1 MSEEIAKIGVNTQDL
16 DNQTTELAQTIIDE
30 TNVDKLKDLT
40 HLFNLNQAKKNVL
53 RVMKLNGLLDTV
65 SDKII
70 ERFEKYPD
78 NFSSADLLN
87 YLQVTQNAID
97 KANKNLS
104 LVDETPAIQI
114 NHNNQVNVNI
124 IDSYSQD
131 ERDRVME
138 VVKTI
143 LAKSQLSEN
152 SNIEE
157 QEYIEI
163 KEEEVHTDE

>member
-97 KANKNLS
+97 KANKNLN
-104 LVDETPAIQI
+104 LVDETPVIQI

-138 VVKTI
+138 VVKAI
-143 LAKSQLSEN
+143 LAKSQLSES

>member
-1 MSEEIAKIGVNTQDL
+1 MTVNTQGL
-16 DNQTTELAQTIIDE
+16 DEKTLQIAQTIINEED
-30 TNVDKLKDLT
+30 VDKIKDLT
-40 HLFNLNQAKKNVL
+40 HLFNLNQAKKNVI

-104 LVDETPAIQI
+104 LVEDTPVIQI
-114 NHNNQVNVNI
+114 NHNNQVNLNV
-124 IDSYSQD
+124 IDSYDRESK
-131 ERDRVME
+131 ERVME
-138 VVKTI
+138 FIKSV
-143 LAKSQLSEN
+143 LAQSDN
-152 SNIEE
+152 VEE
-157 QEYIEI
+157 AVDFIEI
-163 KEEEVHTDE
+163 KEEVDTDE

>member
-1 MSEEIAKIGVNTQDL
+1 MGEELTVSTQNLDQKTTQIAQEIINED
-16 DNQTTELAQTIIDE
+16 DIDTI
-30 TNVDKLKDLT
+30 KDLT
-40 HLFNLNQAKKNVL
+40 HLFNLNQAKKNVI

-104 LVDETPAIQI
+104 LVEETPVIQV

-124 IDSYSQD
+124 IDNYD
-131 ERDRVME
+131 RDSKERVME
-138 VVKTI
+138 AIKAI
-143 LAKSQLSEN
+143 LAKSN
-152 SNIEE
+152 SIEE
-157 QEYIEI
+157 AEFIEI
-163 KEEEVHTDE
+163 KEEVDDNE

>member
-1 MSEEIAKIGVNTQDL
+1 MSEELIVSTQGLDEKTTQIAQN
-16 DNQTTELAQTIIDE
+16 IINEED
-30 TNVDKLKDLT
+30 VDKIKDLT
-40 HLFNLNQAKKNVL
+40 HLFNLNQAKKNVI

-104 LVDETPAIQI
+104 LVDETPVIQV
-114 NHNNQVNVNI
+114 NHNNQVNLNI
-124 IDSYSQD
+124 IDSYDRESK
-131 ERDRVME
+131 ERVME
-138 VVKTI
+138 FIKSVLSQSDDVNEVVD
-143 LAKSQLSEN
+143 
-152 SNIEE
+152 
-157 QEYIEI
+157 YIEI
-163 KEEEVHTDE
+163 KEEVDTNDE

>member
-1 MSEEIAKIGVNTQDL
+1 MIVSTQSLDEKTTQIAQSIINEED
-16 DNQTTELAQTIIDE
+16 
-30 TNVDKLKDLT
+30 VDKIKDLT

-104 LVDETPAIQI
+104 LVEDTPVIQV
-114 NHNNQVNVNI
+114 NHNNQVNLNI
-124 IDSYSQD
+124 IDSYD
-131 ERDRVME
+131 RDSKERVME
-138 VVKTI
+138 FIKSV
-143 LAKSQLSEN
+143 LAQSN
-152 SNIEE
+152 SVDEAVDF
-157 QEYIEI
+157 IEI
-163 KEEEVHTDE
+163 KEEVDTNE

>member
-1 MSEEIAKIGVNTQDL
+1 MSEEMTVSTQGL
-16 DNQTTELAQTIIDE
+16 DEKTLQIAQTIINEED
-30 TNVDKLKDLT
+30 VDKIKDLT
-40 HLFNLNQAKKNVL
+40 HLFNLNQAKKNVI

-104 LVDETPAIQI
+104 LVEETPVIQV
-114 NHNNQVNVNI
+114 NHNNQVNLNI
-124 IDSYSQD
+124 IDSYD
-131 ERDRVME
+131 RDSKERVME
-138 VVKTI
+138 FIKSV
-143 LAKSQLSEN
+143 LAQSDSIDEAVD
-152 SNIEE
+152 
-157 QEYIEI
+157 YIEI
-163 KEEEVHTDE
+163 KEEVDTNE

>member
-1 MSEEIAKIGVNTQDL
+1 MSEELIVSTQNLDEKTTQIAQS
-16 DNQTTELAQTIIDE
+16 IIE
-30 TNVDKLKDLT
+30 EENVDKIKDLT

-104 LVDETPAIQI
+104 LVEDTPVIQV
-114 NHNNQVNVNI
+114 NHNNQLNVNI
-124 IDSYSQD
+124 IDSYDRESK
-131 ERDRVME
+131 ERVME
-138 VVKTI
+138 F
-143 LAKSQLSEN
+143 LKSVLGETESIDEAV
-152 SNIEE
+152 EL
-157 QEYIEI
+157 IEI
-163 KEEEVHTDE
+163 KEEEVQTDE

>member
-1 MSEEIAKIGVNTQDL
+1 MSEEMTVSTQGL
-16 DNQTTELAQTIIDE
+16 DEKTLQIAQTIINEED
-30 TNVDKLKDLT
+30 VDKIKDLT
-40 HLFNLNQAKKNVL
+40 HLFNLNQAKKNVI

-104 LVDETPAIQI
+104 LVEDTPVIQV
-114 NHNNQVNVNI
+114 NHNNQVNLNI
-124 IDSYSQD
+124 IDSYD
-131 ERDRVME
+131 RDSKERVME
-138 VVKTI
+138 FIKSV
-143 LAKSQLSEN
+143 LAQ
-152 SNIEE
+152 SNNVDEAVDF
-157 QEYIEI
+157 IEI
-163 KEEEVHTDE
+163 KEEDDNNV

>member
-1 MSEEIAKIGVNTQDL
+1 MSEELMISTQNLDLKTTQIAQS
-16 DNQTTELAQTIIDE
+16 IINEDD
-30 TNVDKLKDLT
+30 VDTVKELT

-104 LVDETPAIQI
+104 LVEETPVIQV
-114 NHNNQVNVNI
+114 NHNNQLNFNI
-124 IDSYSQD
+124 IDSYD
-131 ERDRVME
+131 RDSRERVME
-138 VVKTI
+138 FVKSV
-143 LAKSQLSEN
+143 LAQSNTPVEDTVELIQVEECEVDEN
-152 SNIEE
+152 E
-157 QEYIEI
+157 
-163 KEEEVHTDE
+163 

>member
-1 MSEEIAKIGVNTQDL
+1 MSDELIVSTQDL
-16 DNQTTELAQTIIDE
+16 DLKTTQIAQEIINEDD
-30 TNVDKLKDLT
+30 VDIIKDLT
-40 HLFNLNQAKKNVL
+40 HLFNLNQAKKNVI

-87 YLQVTQNAID
+87 YLQVTQNAIE

-104 LVDETPAIQI
+104 LVEDTPVIQV

-124 IDSYSQD
+124 IDSYD
-131 ERDRVME
+131 RDSKERVME
-138 VVKTI
+138 AIKAI
-143 LAKSQLSEN
+143 LSKSSEN
-152 SNIEE
+152 EPD
-157 QEYIEI
+157 YIEI
-163 KEEEVHTDE
+163 KEEDDTNDE

>member
-1 MSEEIAKIGVNTQDL
+1 MTISTQSLDEKTSLIAQNIINEED
-16 DNQTTELAQTIIDE
+16 
-30 TNVDKLKDLT
+30 VDKIKDLT

-104 LVDETPAIQI
+104 LVEDTPVIQI
-114 NHNNQVNVNI
+114 NQNNQVNLNV
-124 IDSYSQD
+124 IDSYDRESK
-131 ERDRVME
+131 ERVME
-138 VVKTI
+138 FIKSV
-143 LAKSQLSEN
+143 LAQSN
-152 SNIEE
+152 SVDEAVDF
-157 QEYIEI
+157 IEI
-163 KEEEVHTDE
+163 KEEVDTDE

>member
-1 MSEEIAKIGVNTQDL
+1 MKEELVVNTQDL
-16 DNQTTELAQTIIDE
+16 DLKTSQIAQDIINEDDVDTI
-30 TNVDKLKDLT
+30 KDLT

-87 YLQVTQNAID
+87 YLQVTQNAIE

-104 LVDETPAIQI
+104 LVEDTPVIQV

-124 IDSYSQD
+124 IDSYD
-131 ERDRVME
+131 RDSKARVMDAI
-138 VVKTI
+138 KSI
-143 LAKSQLSEN
+143 LAKASEDT
-152 SNIEE
+152 ED
-157 QEYIEI
+157 YIEI
-163 KEEEVHTDE
+163 KEEVDDNG

>member
-1 MSEEIAKIGVNTQDL
+1 MIVSTQSLDEKTTQIAQSIINEED
-16 DNQTTELAQTIIDE
+16 
-30 TNVDKLKDLT
+30 VDKIKDLT

-104 LVDETPAIQI
+104 LVEDTPVIQV
-114 NHNNQVNVNI
+114 NHNNQVNLNI
-124 IDSYSQD
+124 IDSYD
-131 ERDRVME
+131 RDSKERVME
-138 VVKTI
+138 FIKSV
-143 LAKSQLSEN
+143 LAQSN
-152 SNIEE
+152 SVDEAVD
-157 QEYIEI
+157 YIEI
-163 KEEEVHTDE
+163 KEEVDTNE

>member
-1 MSEEIAKIGVNTQDL
+1 MSEEIIVNTQTL
-16 DNQTTELAQTIIDE
+16 DEKTTQIAQTIINEED
-30 TNVDKLKDLT
+30 VDKIKDLT

-87 YLQVTQNAID
+87 YLQVTQNAIE

-104 LVDETPAIQI
+104 LVEDTPVIQV
-114 NHNNQVNVNI
+114 NHNNQVNLNI
-124 IDSYSQD
+124 IDSYDRESK
-131 ERDRVME
+131 ERVLE
-138 VVKTI
+138 FIKSV
-143 LAKSQLSEN
+143 LAQSDDVNETVDF
-152 SNIEE
+152 
-157 QEYIEI
+157 IEI
-163 KEEEVHTDE
+163 KEEVDDNE

>member
-1 MSEEIAKIGVNTQDL
+1 MSEEMIISTQSLDEKTSLIAQD
-16 DNQTTELAQTIIDE
+16 IINEED
-30 TNVDKLKDLT
+30 VDKIKDLT

-104 LVDETPAIQI
+104 LVEDTPVIQI
-114 NHNNQVNVNI
+114 NQNNQVNLNV
-124 IDSYSQD
+124 IDSYD
-131 ERDRVME
+131 RDSKERVME
-138 VVKTI
+138 FIKSV
-143 LAKSQLSEN
+143 LAQSN
-152 SNIEE
+152 SVDEAVDF
-157 QEYIEI
+157 IEI
-163 KEEEVHTDE
+163 KEEVDTDE

>member
-1 MSEEIAKIGVNTQDL
+1 MSEELIINTQNL
-16 DNQTTELAQTIIDE
+16 DEKTTQIAQDIINEENIDHI
-30 TNVDKLKDLT
+30 KDLT

-78 NFSSADLLN
+78 NFSSTDLLN

-104 LVDETPAIQI
+104 LVEDTPVIQV
-114 NHNNQVNVNI
+114 NHNNQVNINLATELPRESKEKVMAFIKSVLEKSNGV
-124 IDSYSQD
+124 D
-131 ERDRVME
+131 ETMD
-138 VVKTI
+138 
-143 LAKSQLSEN
+143 
-152 SNIEE
+152 
-157 QEYIEI
+157 YIEL
-163 KEEEVHTDE
+163 KEEVDNNEQLHNTL

>member
-1 MSEEIAKIGVNTQDL
+1 MSEELITINTQEL
-16 DNQTTELAQTIIDE
+16 DKDTAQIAQTIINENDL
-30 TNVDKLKDLT
+30 NKIKDLT
-40 HLFNLNQAKKNVL
+40 HLFNLNQSKKNVL

-104 LVDETPAIQI
+104 LVDETPAIQVQ
-114 NHNNQVNVNI
+114 NNNVNVNI
-124 IDSYSQD
+124 IDSYDKES
-131 ERDRVME
+131 RDRVMKFIKG
-138 VVKTI
+138 V
-143 LAKSQLSEN
+143 L
-152 SNIEE
+152 E
-157 QEYIEI
+157 QQEKQHQDDDYIEVINI
-163 KEEEVHTDE
+163 KEEEVDTNE

>member
-1 MSEEIAKIGVNTQDL
+1 MTVSTQGL
-16 DNQTTELAQTIIDE
+16 DEKTLQIAQTIINEED
-30 TNVDKLKDLT
+30 VDKIKDLT
-40 HLFNLNQAKKNVL
+40 HLFNLNQAKKNVI

-104 LVDETPAIQI
+104 LVEDAPVIQV
-114 NHNNQVNVNI
+114 NHNNQVNLNI
-124 IDSYSQD
+124 IDSYDRESK
-131 ERDRVME
+131 ERVME
-138 VVKTI
+138 F
-143 LAKSQLSEN
+143 LKSVLEPFAN
-152 SNIEE
+152 AEDVTDF
-157 QEYIEI
+157 IEI
-163 KEEEVHTDE
+163 KEEVNTDE

>member
-1 MSEEIAKIGVNTQDL
+1 MTVSTQGL
-16 DNQTTELAQTIIDE
+16 DEKTLQIAQTIIDE
-30 TNVDKLKDLT
+30 EDVDKIKDLT

-87 YLQVTQNAID
+87 YLQVTQNAIE

-104 LVDETPAIQI
+104 LVEDTPVIQV
-114 NHNNQVNVNI
+114 NHNNQVNLNI
-124 IDSYSQD
+124 IDSYD
-131 ERDRVME
+131 RDSKERVME
-138 VVKTI
+138 FIKSV
-143 LAKSQLSEN
+143 LAQSN
-152 SNIEE
+152 SVEE
-157 QEYIEI
+157 AVDYIEI
-163 KEEEVHTDE
+163 KEEVDTNE